1 MPPRITVLN
10 GPNLGRLGQREP
22 VIYGDTTSAQL
33 AGLCRDWGADL
44 GCKVEYQQTDGEGEL
59 IGLIHTAGDEA
70 DGLVLNAGAYTH
82 TSVAIRDAVQAVA
95 IPVVEVHITNPAAR
109 EPLRRANLLTDV
121 VAASLQ
127 GFGVE
132 GYRLALAGLLAL
144 LGRSRP

>member
-22 VIYGDTTSAQL
+22 EIYGDTTAAQL
-33 AGLCRDWGADL
+33 GGLCRDWGADL
-44 GCKVEYQQTDGEGEL
+44 GCKVEYRQTDGEGEL

-95 IPVVEVHITNPAAR
+95 IPVVELHISNPAAR
-109 EPLRRANLLTDV
+109 EPLRRTNLLTDV
-121 VAASLQ
+121 VTASLQ

-144 LGRSRP
+144 LGRSHP